1 MSKYSKLATL
11 SVAVFVGLLV
21 AYLGG
26 YQAAKTTDSSTVSA
40 AKVAPNPETPV
51 LAQNIQPQMSGEQSA
66 AEVAAIDPEDVDPAD
81 IDWEAMKA
89 RYDSAGYDPMLLRWS
104 HLDFTPEEIAA
115 FNKLHVLPFNK
126 KVGETCGPTTIY
138 DEHVGQID
146 SYGCVPVLERA
157 EHPYA
162 KLPTQQLK
170 DLAETDAE
178 AAVFAGRRAEGREA
192 KIQFA
197 LRAAALSGKSGPI
210 MEVANR
216 FSGIGPERVLAN
228 RQLDIADELIKRVIL
243 EKVAL
248 ALGDPRANP
257 DKWKNHLDEFA
268 KTQDVKDA
276 VLTAIDERTRKTL
289 SDIIEIERATTG
301 SAVVWEKLNA

>member
-1 MSKYSKLATL
+1 
-11 SVAVFVGLLV
+11 
-21 AYLGG
+21 
-26 YQAAKTTDSSTVSA
+26 
-40 AKVAPNPETPV
+40 
-51 LAQNIQPQMSGEQSA
+51 
-66 AEVAAIDPEDVDPAD
+66 
-81 IDWEAMKA
+81 
-89 RYDSAGYDPMLLRWS
+89 
-104 HLDFTPEEIAA
+104 
-115 FNKLHVLPFNK
+115 
-126 KVGETCGPTTIY
+126 
-138 DEHVGQID
+138 
-146 SYGCVPVLERA
+146 
-157 EHPYA
+157 
-162 KLPTQQLK
+162 
-170 DLAETDAE
+170 
-178 AAVFAGRRAEGREA
+178 
-192 KIQFA
+192 
-197 LRAAALSGKSGPI
+197 